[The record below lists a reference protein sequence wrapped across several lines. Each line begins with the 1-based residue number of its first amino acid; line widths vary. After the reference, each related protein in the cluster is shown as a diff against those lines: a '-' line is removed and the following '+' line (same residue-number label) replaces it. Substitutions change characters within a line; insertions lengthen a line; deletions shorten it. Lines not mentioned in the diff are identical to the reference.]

1 MASSIA
7 LAVVASVSCGSRT
20 ALVDRPIV
28 TNEAGPDASVP
39 CTPGT
44 FSLSRAQPSV
54 MFVLDASG
62 SMDESFAADGSSRWR
77 VLTSTMQDVLPSV
90 DEQMSIG
97 AIIFPTGH
105 SSQSCGVSLSP
116 NIDPALGQTNAIV
129 SLMESTSPLGGTP
142 TAEAITLASQ
152 SLLGIRAASL
162 ARAIILATDGGPN
175 CNAALDT
182 RTCTCADPTLTDC
195 GAEPELCLD
204 DTRTISRI
212 ASSASSGLP
221 TYVIGIHDPGDTQ
234 NDSVLNAMA
243 DAGGRPRSGSSQHYF
258 AATSPSDLQSA
269 LVDIRNQLGS
279 CTYLTSS
286 VPSESGS
293 IVVTVDGVVVPYD
306 PTGQ

>member
-1 MASSIA
+1 M
-7 LAVVASVSCGSRT
+7 
-20 ALVDRPIV
+20 
-28 TNEAGPDASVP
+28 DAS
-39 CTPGT
+39 
-44 FSLSRAQPSV
+44 
-54 MFVLDASG
+54 
-62 SMDESFAADGSSRWR
+62 
-77 VLTSTMQDVLPSV
+77 
-90 DEQMSIG
+90 
-97 AIIFPTGH
+97 
-105 SSQSCGVSLSP
+105 
-116 NIDPALGQTNAIV
+116 
-129 SLMESTSPLGGTP
+129 
-142 TAEAITLASQ
+142 
-152 SLLGIRAASL
+152 
-162 ARAIILATDGGPN
+162 AIILATDGGPN

-306 PTGQ
+306 PTGQQGWVWGDEGNGEIVFVGSACNEVRGVDGGTIAADVTCVSLDASSD